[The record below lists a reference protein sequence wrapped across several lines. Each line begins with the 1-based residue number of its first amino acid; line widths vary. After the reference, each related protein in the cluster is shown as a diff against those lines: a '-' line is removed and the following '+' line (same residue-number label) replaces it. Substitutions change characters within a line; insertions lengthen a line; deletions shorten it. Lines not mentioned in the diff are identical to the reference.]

1 MVIRRN
7 ENCEIIFD
15 KYFSKNA
22 PKGAFFFFL
31 NLKKIGIDY
40 DIREKI
46 YHEIEN
52 LQLEDLTQFY
62 HQEIKPISYNVA
74 IMGKKENLDHSAIEN
89 LGDFHELSLEEIFG
103 Y

>member
-31 NLKKIGIDY
+31 NLDIKKASEFLLRQNTND
-40 DIREKI
+40 EI
-46 YHEIEN
+46 Y
-52 LQLEDLTQFY
+52 
-62 HQEIKPISYNVA
+62 SYLCRV
-74 IMGKKENLDHSAIEN
+74 IQR
-89 LGDFHELSLEEIFG
+89 
-103 Y
+103 